1 MKKYSFMIALCAA
14 LLMGGMQPLP
24 VSQAASRQE
33 MAAIRV
39 VQAKDFRYWTA
50 DSPVKAALVQYV
62 EKVIDRKSPDFI
74 PAADRVAVFD
84 MDGTLM
90 CETAPSYFDS
100 LLYQKRVLDDGSW
113 QPSADMRA
121 AAVESR
127 SALQQKRHSR
137 MGEEEEEA
145 YQMNAFELENIQK
158 GSCLQ
163 RCIYEVAVMR
173 ALGIPANSAREANEQ
188 GRWRWARKR
197 PENEAAR

>member
-1 MKKYSFMIALCAA
+1 MAREISRRDFLKVLSGTSVL
-14 LLMGGMQPLP
+14 GMQPLP

-33 MAAIRV
+33 MAAIQV

-145 YQMNAFELENIQK
+145 YQMNAFDGMEGVLVPEIW
-158 GSCLQ
+158 
-163 RCIYEVAVMR
+163 IAF
-173 ALGIPANSAREANEQ
+173 ADAAGIPDLRRTTRDEPDYD
-188 GRWRWARKR
+188 KLM
-197 PENEAAR
+197 PPT